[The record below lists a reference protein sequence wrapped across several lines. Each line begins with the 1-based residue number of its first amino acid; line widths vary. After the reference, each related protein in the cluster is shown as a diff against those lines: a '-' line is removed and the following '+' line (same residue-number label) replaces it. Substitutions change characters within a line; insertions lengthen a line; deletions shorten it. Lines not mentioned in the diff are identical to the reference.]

1 MLVKL
6 EEHCEFLGGF
16 AFKSQDLK
24 EIGGIPVVKIKN
36 VNNKVVTL
44 NDVQYFSQTKLTDKL
59 RKFLLND
66 GDVLIAMTGQG
77 SVGRVGRFSNPSDS
91 YVLLNQRVGK
101 FLPKKT
107 LDLGYLYYIL
117 SSEQYEKELFNA
129 ATGSGQPNLS
139 PDIIRGI
146 KIPYIP
152 KMEQVKVS
160 TILGNLDNKIELN
173 RQTNQT
179 LEQMAQTLFK
189 SWFVDFDPVFDNL
202 LAKANYQ
209 LTNLPADFPEEL
221 RPKAVTRLAAL
232 SARIPTQ
239 EHENEKLASIHD
251 RDNAPLPHHDFPS
264 EFEFNEQL
272 GWVPLGWENKT
283 IKDFGKVVTGKTPPK
298 NVQDAYHSQG
308 SPFITPTDIDE
319 SVFIIET
326 NRRLS
331 ESGQFSVK
339 NNKIIKNSICV
350 TCIGSQMG
358 KTVIAPF
365 DSYTNQQI
373 NSVILHSSFT
383 KSYLFTNLRN
393 RREEIFAQGSSGSTM
408 PILNKSSFEK
418 LSVLSPNDESLK
430 KFDVVVSSYLDG
442 ILQRSIQNKELTKLR
457 DTLLPK
463 LISGELQ
470 IPDLEPRSHALRD
483 NA

>member
-24 EIGGIPVVKIKN
+24 KIGGIPVVKIKN

-189 SWFVDFDPVFDNL
+189 SWFVDFDPVFDNV

-209 LTNLPADFPEEL
+209 LDNLPADFPEEL
-221 RPKAVTRLAAL
+221 HPKAVTR
-232 SARIPTQ
+232 
-239 EHENEKLASIHD
+239 
-251 RDNAPLPHHDFPS
+251 
-264 EFEFNEQL
+264 
-272 GWVPLGWENKT
+272 V
-283 IKDFGKVVTGKTPPK
+283 
-298 NVQDAYHSQG
+298 
-308 SPFITPTDIDE
+308 
-319 SVFIIET
+319 
-326 NRRLS
+326 
-331 ESGQFSVK
+331 
-339 NNKIIKNSICV
+339 
-350 TCIGSQMG
+350 
-358 KTVIAPF
+358 
-365 DSYTNQQI
+365 
-373 NSVILHSSFT
+373 
-383 KSYLFTNLRN
+383 
-393 RREEIFAQGSSGSTM
+393 
-408 PILNKSSFEK
+408 
-418 LSVLSPNDESLK
+418 
-430 KFDVVVSSYLDG
+430 
-442 ILQRSIQNKELTKLR
+442 
-457 DTLLPK
+457 
-463 LISGELQ
+463 
-470 IPDLEPRSHALRD
+470 
-483 NA
+483 